1 MGPRHGNRMV
11 KKTKARMKPGDHMR
25 AYRVSRG
32 ITQPKLGEALGGISR
47 QNISDMENG
56 RRPIGKEVAKKLTE
70 IFNTSVEKFL

>member
-1 MGPRHGNRMV
+1 
-11 KKTKARMKPGDHMR
+11 MKPGDHMR